1 MKKELL
7 WLCLIFVS
15 CSVTRKTDV
24 DIGQNLNSYSRP
36 FKIFSVG
43 YWPNGYMIL
52 TLTDIHDQYFT
63 IKTLADT
70 NLKVGLVYNH

>member
-15 CSVTRKTDV
+15 CSVTQKSIV
-24 DIGQNLNSYSRP
+24 NNEQILNSYSRP

-43 YWPNGYMIL
+43 YWPSGYMIL
-52 TLTDIHDQYFT
+52 TLTDIHNQYFT
-63 IKTLADT
+63 ITTPADT
-70 NLKVGLVYNH
+70 TLKVGVVYSH

>member
-15 CSVTRKTDV
+15 CSVPQKTID
-24 DIGQNLNSYSRP
+24 DNAQTLGSYSRP

-43 YWPNGYMIL
+43 YWPSGYMVI
-52 TLTDIHDQYFT
+52 TLTDVHDQYFT

-70 NLKVGLVYNH
+70 TLKAGLVYNH